1 MDKIYQVIYQDEYD
15 NLILLGFYN
24 KLEDAIPD
32 INSELEEFDVSITEE
47 DLKSHPGTLGEVF
60 DLDIAMLFDDRDDVP
75 FVKIRGF
82 IFDKEYLMK
91 EIEGVK

>member
-15 NLILLGFYN
+15 NLILLGFY
-24 KLEDAIPD
+24 KSLEDDIPD
-32 INSELEEFDVSITEE
+32 INSELEEFNVSITKD
-47 DLKSHPGTLGEVF
+47 DLKEYAGTLGNHF
-60 DLDIAMLFDDRDDVP
+60 DLDISMLFDEADDLP

-82 IFDKEYLMK
+82 AFDKEYLMK